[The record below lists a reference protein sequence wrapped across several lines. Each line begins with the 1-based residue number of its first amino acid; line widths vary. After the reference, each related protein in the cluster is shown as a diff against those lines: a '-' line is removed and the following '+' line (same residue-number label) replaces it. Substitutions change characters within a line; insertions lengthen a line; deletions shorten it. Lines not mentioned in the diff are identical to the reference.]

1 MPLQIG
7 GSGTVKPY
15 VKYNAKADKWF
26 VRSPEGGDMEIARP
40 MFLLDL
46 KNIRTGWL
54 RFREGQAPERLIDP
68 SLDRV
73 APSPGEDFK
82 RGFVVSAFSQKFFG
96 GAVEFSSA
104 SIHLSNAV
112 RDLYAAFEE
121 QSGLP
126 ENRGKV
132 PVVACTGADPMKD
145 KYGTNYR
152 PRLELVKWADRPAE
166 FPDSSPIEDVDVW
179 KGGAPAQ
186 PAAAAHVP
194 PPAARTSARDPALE
208 TEF

>member
-1 MPLQIG
+1 MGLNIG
-7 GSGTVKPY
+7 GSGIIKPY

-26 VRSPEGGDMEIARP
+26 VRSPEGGDQEIARP
-40 MFLLDL
+40 TFLLDL

-54 RFREGQAPERLIDP
+54 RFREGQAPERVIDP
-68 SLDRV
+68 SLDRA

-82 RGFVVSAFSQKFFG
+82 RGFVVTAFSPKFFG

-112 RDLYAAFEE
+112 RELYAAFEE
-121 QSGLP
+121 HGGKA

-132 PVVACTGADPMKD
+132 PVVACSGSEPMKD

-152 PRLELVKWADRPAE
+152 PRLEIVKWVDRPAE
-166 FPDSSPIEDVDVW
+166 LADESPVDDADLW
-179 KGGAPAQ
+179 KGSAPAPSK
-186 PAAAAHVP
+186 PAQHVA
-194 PPAARTSARDPALE
+194 PPAAKPAADPLSE
-208 TEF
+208 PLF

>member
-166 FPDSSPIEDVDVW
+166 LPDASPIDDMDVW

-194 PPAARTSARDPALE
+194 PPAAKAPARDPALE
-208 TEF
+208 REF